1 MSTTPRQYWTEPDTT
16 DETGCTTAEFAE
28 IEHMVSRSSTTGRES
43 RASRIAV
50 GDWLLAKYGSAA
62 KADSRY
68 QSDAQLDA
76 LAARLHKAPYT
87 LRRWRLVAHR
97 WQPQRRPPVFD
108 SPVYVS
114 FSLLYQVAQSS
125 EHGTF
130 DQESFDER
138 VEVLLD
144 LMAGA
149 EKNGVLEVTETAYLR
164 AIRKALKPS
173 RLVPPTAHKA
183 LTTTVQQFEARRPEV
198 RSAVL
203 DAVKADEDATRA
215 VAAAYL
221 LHRPKLARA
230 VLREDPDLI
239 QAAASEAAAA
249 QDPTDAS
256 PGGETG
262 EHIFRE
268 LVQVLGGAK
277 PSDDLLL
284 AEWRED
290 FAKAINRFSAF
301 VTDWYPADAVATRA
315 DDDLI
320 KLVDYLAHEVTQW
333 AQTITTVRKPGL
345 RLVGSTIA

>member
-1 MSTTPRQYWTEPDTT
+1 
-16 DETGCTTAEFAE
+16 
-28 IEHMVSRSSTTGRES
+28 
-43 RASRIAV
+43 
-50 GDWLLAKYGSAA
+50 
-62 KADSRY
+62 
-68 QSDAQLDA
+68 
-76 LAARLHKAPYT
+76 
-87 LRRWRLVAHR
+87 
-97 WQPQRRPPVFD
+97 
-108 SPVYVS
+108 VYVS
-114 FSLLYQVAQSS
+114 FSLLYQVAQSA

-138 VEVLLD
+138 VEVLLG
-144 LMAGA
+144 LMAEA
-149 EKNGVLEVTETAYLR
+149 EKNGVLEVTETAYLK
-164 AIRKALKPS
+164 AVRKALKPS
-173 RLVPPTAHKA
+173 RLVAQTADKA

-221 LHRPKLARA
+221 LHRPQLARA

-239 QAAASEAAAA
+239 EAAASEAAAA
-249 QDPTDAS
+249 QDPTSTSPDA
-256 PGGETG
+256 ETD

-268 LVQVLGGAK
+268 LVQVLGAAK

-290 FAKAINRFSAF
+290 FTKAINRLSAF
-301 VTDWYPADAVATRA
+301 VTDWYPADVVAARA

-333 AQTITTVRKPGL
+333 AQTITTARKPGL
-345 RLVGSTIA
+345 RLVGSTTA